1 MFMYVKL
8 IIYKETI
15 LMSNKTTNYL
25 LTNINKDLWRK
36 FKGKALL
43 SGFNNAG
50 ECLRSYIESYSE
62 KKSND

>member
-1 MFMYVKL
+1 
-8 IIYKETI
+8 
-15 LMSNKTTNYL
+15 MSNKTTNYL

-43 SGFNNAG
+43 SGFNTAG

-62 KKSND
+62 KKIK